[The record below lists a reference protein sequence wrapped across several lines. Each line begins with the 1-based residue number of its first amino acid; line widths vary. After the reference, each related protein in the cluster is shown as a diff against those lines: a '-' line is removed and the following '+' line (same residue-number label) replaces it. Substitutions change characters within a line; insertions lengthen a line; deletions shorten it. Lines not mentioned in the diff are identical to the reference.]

1 MAARIAHDPVHGSRV
16 RGAACPGHGMT
27 RAVTLEPALLNESTA
42 TTPNPPEAVLTSLV
56 ANDTAPVADDAPPAE
71 AASSAV
77 EAPAA
82 DTAPL
87 LPEPG
92 DWTDSFTG
100 TDGALL
106 WERLVRKEDARIRRY
121 RRTACIVLVELTG
134 LEDVSAWL
142 GRELAVELFARLSR
156 ALAAEIRTSDDI
168 CRISR
173 DRFGILLVETDEVAA
188 INFVDRVRPMLRKQ
202 IGSKDIGLRVRI
214 GWASPPDGAGLGEA
228 MTIAEK
234 RLATDPNA

>member
-1 MAARIAHDPVHGSRV
+1 
-16 RGAACPGHGMT
+16 MT
-27 RAVTLEPALLNESTA
+27 FEPALLND
-42 TTPNPPEAVLTSLV
+42 AVAVRPDGPGAAVSPLPT
-56 ANDTAPVADDAPPAE
+56 NDAAPVADDDPPV
-71 AASSAV
+71 ASSDSLVQEPSGAG
-77 EAPAA
+77 
-82 DTAPL
+82 TSTL
-87 LPEPG
+87 LPEPA
-92 DWTDSFTG
+92 DWTDPFTG
-100 TDGALL
+100 TDGPLL
-106 WERLVRKEDARIRRY
+106 WDRLIRKEGARIKRY
-121 RRTACIVLVELTG
+121 RRTACIVLVELAG

-188 INFVDRVRPMLRKQ
+188 INFVDRVRPMLRKH

-214 GWASPPDGAGLGEA
+214 GWASPPAGAGLTDA
-228 MTIAEK
+228 VTIAEK